1 MTRKYFGT
9 DGIRGTS
16 NSLPITSEV
25 ALKVGQAAGERFIRG
40 DHKHRVVIGK
50 DTRLSGYM
58 LESALTAGFISV
70 GMDVVLIGPMPTPAV
85 AMLTRSMRADI
96 GVMISASH
104 NSYQDNGIK
113 IFDPDGYK
121 LSDSVEIEIE
131 NLMANG
137 PGKRLADPAD
147 LGRAK
152 RLDDAAGRYIEFA
165 KNTFPR
171 DRSLEGLKVVI
182 DCANG
187 AAYRVAPT
195 VLFELGAEVI
205 TLGVDP
211 NGFNINHNCGST
223 NTKELCS
230 TVVSNNAD
238 VGIALDGD
246 ADRVI
251 FCDETGK
258 LIDGDQLMALIA
270 AYWSKE
276 DRIRG
281 GAIISTVMSN
291 LGLERYLDEL
301 GLSLKRTNV
310 GDRYVVEEMRA
321 TGCNFGGEQ
330 SGHIIMSD
338 YATTGDGLIAALQ
351 VLSVFCHSDN
361 PVSEVGRSFIPV
373 PQKLV
378 NVESVLDDPLA
389 KSNVK
394 SVIRECEKKLAG
406 NGRLLVRKSGTEPII
421 RVMAECDNQEVID
434 IVINDIVSAVQE
446 AKQ

>member
-1 MTRKYFGT
+1 
-9 DGIRGTS
+9 
-16 NSLPITSEV
+16 
-25 ALKVGQAAGERFIRG
+25 
-40 DHKHRVVIGK
+40 
-50 DTRLSGYM
+50 
-58 LESALTAGFISV
+58 
-70 GMDVVLIGPMPTPAV
+70 
-85 AMLTRSMRADI
+85 
-96 GVMISASH
+96 
-104 NSYQDNGIK
+104 
-113 IFDPDGYK
+113 
-121 LSDSVEIEIE
+121 
-131 NLMANG
+131 
-137 PGKRLADPAD
+137 
-147 LGRAK
+147 
-152 RLDDAAGRYIEFA
+152 
-165 KNTFPR
+165 
-171 DRSLEGLKVVI
+171 
-182 DCANG
+182 
-187 AAYRVAPT
+187 
-195 VLFELGAEVI
+195 
-205 TLGVDP
+205 
-211 NGFNINHNCGST
+211 
-223 NTKELCS
+223 
-230 TVVSNNAD
+230 
-238 VGIALDGD
+238 
-246 ADRVI
+246 
-251 FCDETGK
+251 
-258 LIDGDQLMALIA
+258 
-270 AYWSKE
+270 
-276 DRIRG
+276 
-281 GAIISTVMSN
+281 MSN